1 VKEVLERS
9 DSKPEEVQSVLGVLL
24 KEGVVVKVTED
35 LYFHRDPVAQLRD
48 DYVKL
53 LTKDGK
59 ATPSTFKDLTGLT
72 RKFIIPLMEYFDVIK
87 LTIRVGDHRM
97 LRERKEK

>member
-1 VKEVLERS
+1 M
-9 DSKPEEVQSVLGVLL
+9 D
-24 KEGVVVKVTED
+24 
-35 LYFHRDPVAQLRD
+35 QLRN

-53 LTKDGK
+53 LMKDSK
-59 ATPSTFKDLTGLT
+59 ANPATFKDLTGLT
-72 RKFIIPLMEYFDVIK
+72 RKFIIPLMEYFDATK